1 MSEKRNG
8 PDTSS
13 LPWGPVT
20 DPVAAL
26 VGDLRAVRRGGT
38 IRILAGEAS
47 PFIYSDPAVI
57 EAATFAKRERRATLH
72 VSVGPFMTI
81 DGHDFN
87 GLLRLRRDRVLE
99 SLTARQ
105 TRGSMGHF
113 RIVETNDGYCYHEE
127 LPHPPG
133 AAKAKRRRLLIERL
147 PDGHVAELAEARC
160 SQFDRLT
167 MPGGDAVDGPLLL
180 MPFGLDTLL
189 RLTKER
195 GRDFDAMTGSELRT
209 TLLQAGPSWTTVKNS
224 DELHPNQWLLM
235 KVAAFDDRQ
244 RPWCGKIVG
253 HSRSRADISPALEQ
267 ELSEPLTGPHAG
279 IFIYYS
285 SLKRVLS

>member
-1 MSEKRNG
+1 MREAETG
-8 PDTSS
+8 PATSS
-13 LPWGPVT
+13 LPWGPVA

-26 VGDLRAVRRGGT
+26 VADLRAVRQGGT

-47 PFIYSDPAVI
+47 PFVYSDPAVI
-57 EAATFAKRERRATLH
+57 EAFTYARRERDASLR
-72 VSVGPFMTI
+72 VSVGPVMTI

-87 GLLRLRRDRVLE
+87 GLLRLRREGVLD

-113 RIVETNDGYCYHEE
+113 RIVETDDGYRYHEE

-133 AAKAKRRRLLIERL
+133 AEKAGRQRLLVERL
-147 PDGHVAELAEARC
+147 PDGHIAELAEARTA
-160 SQFDRLT
+160 QFDRLT
-167 MPGGDAVDGPLLL
+167 MPGDYAVDGPLLPT
-180 MPFGLDTLL
+180 PFGLDTLL
-189 RLTKER
+189 RLTKEQ

-209 TLLQAGPSWTTVKNS
+209 MLLQAGPSWTTVKKS
-224 DELHPNQWLLM
+224 DELYPNQWLLM

-253 HSRSRADISPALEQ
+253 HSRSRADISPALDQ
-267 ELSEPLTGPHAG
+267 ELAEQLTGPRAG
-279 IFIYYS
+279 ICIYYAS
-285 SLKRVLS
+285 RGPARG